1 GCSLSVPCAPWL
13 WHASVCRTE
22 AGKPQLGPSV
32 GGHNISTSTTPAA
45 TPSDPY
51 GIPSRPVCRSVFG
64 PKWLQPASRR
74 GLGAARRDVEHEHVR
89 VASGVKLA
97 RRARE
102 HARRGR

>member
-1 GCSLSVPCAPWL
+1 MPMIVDSRVTLENT
-13 WHASVCRTE
+13 SVCRTE
-22 AGKPQLGPSV
+22 AGKPQLGLSV

-74 GLGAARRDVEHEHVR
+74 GLGAARRDVEHVR
-89 VASGVKLA
+89 VASGVKWA

-102 HARRGR
+102 YARRGR